1 MSIIIKNLGL
11 QPYEQTWQAMQSF
24 TDNRDSSTPDEFWVV
39 EHPPVFTQGLN
50 GKAEHLLKQTNI
62 PIVHTDRGG
71 QITYHA
77 PGQAIVYVLI
87 DLKRAKLGVRA
98 LVTKIE
104 NSIIEYL
111 HRLGINAQ
119 ARKDAPGVYVNGNK
133 IASLGLKIRKQRS
146 YHGLALNVDMNL
158 TPFKTVNPCGLKG
171 MQMTQLAALLAPN
184 DLPSANQAGLVLAE
198 VLAENLADNLSFV
211 ETQQI
216 NPSVE

>member
-1 MSIIIKNLGL
+1 L